1 MSSVQQSLN
10 LQNAAL
16 IQQIQILHERVANL
30 QDSQDS
36 ITSSMPP
43 STIPQPQ
50 PAQSIPSFA
59 VNIPDP
65 VTTTSCSSTTLD
77 PNANRSDVEFRLPA
91 IKESILQNIRAG
103 KYIDLTKLTPRAALA
118 TGEGFQMVMGR
129 DSISGDPAVNVVPR
143 SFKSDFKSFREW
155 LAAFLIHA
163 QAYLRC
169 FPARAGGVMAY
180 IERITMYA
188 SRYPL
193 ENWVAY
199 DKLFRQAL
207 PSSQLLRWGVEDK
220 ALFDLCLAGYRL
232 PSASTFTSS
241 SRSTCFR
248 CGSEGHFAASCPQHG
263 SSATSATAT
272 PQASTSNFQLPF
284 HAPQRGPATQQP
296 QAFGAT
302 RPFRPPRPSS
312 FSFTSNVCR
321 QFRDTGNCSR
331 IKCAYAHVCTT
342 CGGRHHAGSC
352 TFRSRP

>member
-1 MSSVQQSLN
+1 MPAVPVPAAIAPGITSSAADSSPYSLLSQFSQQIMSSVQQSLN

-77 PNANRSDVEFRLPA
+77 PNANRSDAEFRLPA

-143 SFKSDFKSFREW
+143 SFKCDFKNFRGW
-155 LAAFLIHA
+155 LAAFL
-163 QAYLRC
+163 LC
-169 FPARAGGVMAY
+169 
-180 IERITMYA
+180 A
-188 SRYPL
+188 SL
-193 ENWVAY
+193 
-199 DKLFRQAL
+199 
-207 PSSQLLRWGVEDK
+207 S
-220 ALFDLCLAGYRL
+220 
-232 PSASTFTSS
+232 
-241 SRSTCFR
+241 
-248 CGSEGHFAASCPQHG
+248 
-263 SSATSATAT
+263 
-272 PQASTSNFQLPF
+272 
-284 HAPQRGPATQQP
+284 
-296 QAFGAT
+296 
-302 RPFRPPRPSS
+302 
-312 FSFTSNVCR
+312 
-321 QFRDTGNCSR
+321 
-331 IKCAYAHVCTT
+331 
-342 CGGRHHAGSC
+342 
-352 TFRSRP
+352 